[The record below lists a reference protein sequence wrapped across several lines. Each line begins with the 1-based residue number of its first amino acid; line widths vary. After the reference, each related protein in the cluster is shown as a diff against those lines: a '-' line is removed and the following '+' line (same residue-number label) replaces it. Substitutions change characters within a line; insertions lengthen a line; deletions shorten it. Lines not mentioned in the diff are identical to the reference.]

1 MYVLKKEIPDEIKS
15 SFTSTDRFE
24 RGVPFLFFNI
34 FHRALLHETIKG
46 TLVINL
52 TENASKFYKPESHGK
67 GAT

>member
-34 FHRALLHETIKG
+34 FHQALLHQPIQG
-46 TLVINL
+46 TLVI
-52 TENASKFYKPESHGK
+52 KFDRERE
-67 GAT
+67 